1 MTLVNTRGFVTHE
14 LHDNSGWLVTRTRT
28 KTAIRHEVN
37 CNSTHRHLSPSPSHN
52 PPVSGTGEA
61 RRDDRCVS
69 SCRDHSPVVMT
80 WSRPQPRHFPG
91 TIVHPHQL
99 SFGATS
105 VTLNTQLHCC
115 RVHGYKEAY
124 CRDCELQHYSH
135 GDDVVMMSRTEACVC
150 FQLPPSAQAQLLLGQ
165 VGQVSVCDVLSRVLC
180 SLCVPPCSSL
190 HFKCFVFI
198 CFDYILELFVIFQC
212 MKHVMCS

>member
-37 CNSTHRHLSPSPSHN
+37 CNSTHRHLSSSSSHN

-80 WSRPQPRHFPG
+80 WSRPRPQHFPG

-99 SFGATS
+99 SFGHRSHVSDIEHAVALLQGARLQRS
-105 VTLNTQLHCC
+105 VLQRQRTAALQPRRGCC
-115 RVHGYKEAY
+115 YDEP
-124 CRDCELQHYSH
+124 D
-135 GDDVVMMSRTEACVC
+135 
-150 FQLPPSAQAQLLLGQ
+150 
-165 VGQVSVCDVLSRVLC
+165 
-180 SLCVPPCSSL
+180 
-190 HFKCFVFI
+190 
-198 CFDYILELFVIFQC
+198 
-212 MKHVMCS
+212 

>member
-1 MTLVNTRGFVTHE
+1 MSSMTTAAGC
-14 LHDNSGWLVTRTRT
+14 WLVTRTRT

-37 CNSTHRHLSPSPSHN
+37 CNSTHRHLSSSPSHN

-80 WSRPQPRHFPG
+80 WSRPRLGLNISRERLFTH
-91 TIVHPHQL
+91 TSSASDI
-99 SFGATS
+99 GATS

-115 RVHGYKEAY
+115 RVRGYKETY
-124 CRDCELQHYSH
+124 CRDCELQHCSH
-135 GDDVVMMSRTEACVC
+135 GDNVVMMSRTEVCVC

>member
-1 MTLVNTRGFVTHE
+1 MSSMTTAAGC
-14 LHDNSGWLVTRTRT
+14 WLVTRTRT

-37 CNSTHRHLSPSPSHN
+37 CNSTHRHLSSSPSHN

-80 WSRPQPRHFPG
+80 WSRPRLGLNISRERLFTH
-91 TIVHPHQL
+91 TSSASDI
-99 SFGATS
+99 GATS

-115 RVHGYKEAY
+115 RVRGYKETY
-124 CRDCELQHYSH
+124 CRDCELQHCSH
-135 GDDVVMMSRTEACVC
+135 GDNVVMMSRTEVCVC

-190 HFKCFVFI
+190 RFKCFVFI